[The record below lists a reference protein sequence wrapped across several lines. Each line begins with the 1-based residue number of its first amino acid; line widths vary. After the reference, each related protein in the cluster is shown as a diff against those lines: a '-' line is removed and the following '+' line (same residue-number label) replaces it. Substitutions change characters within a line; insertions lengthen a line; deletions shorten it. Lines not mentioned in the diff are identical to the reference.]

1 MNSIFKT
8 GRSLLNKRQW
18 YLLFILVIKTNFIH
32 NLDTFDVKQ
41 NYRIFKK
48 NLRKIN

>member
-1 MNSIFKT
+1 MIFAIYTCYK
-8 GRSLLNKRQW
+8 NKF
-18 YLLFILVIKTNFIH
+18 Y

>member
-8 GRSLLNKRQW
+8 SRSLLLKKTMIFAIYTCYKNKF
-18 YLLFILVIKTNFIH
+18 Y

-41 NYRIFKK
+41 NYGIFKK